1 MTVAIIDDEQHCI
14 DRLMHLLEPHSDHVE
29 IVSYS
34 TVEEGIK
41 GVDTLRPDV
50 VFLDVQLH
58 DRTGFD
64 FLSSVSYRDFSL
76 IFTTAYEKYAIEAFK
91 FSAIAYLLKP
101 VDRED
106 FEFAFQKA
114 LDKTEQAQLH
124 ERINVLLSNLSKES
138 SPKRISV
145 PHKEGYIFLSVTDIV
160 RCQADVNYTHI
171 FTSDGK
177 KYTAS
182 KTLKHFEQLLDG
194 HQFFR
199 THNSHL
205 INLGFVASYHK
216 NGYAVLSDG
225 TKIEVST
232 RRRDA
237 FVKACAQP

>member
-1 MTVAIIDDEQHCI
+1 
-14 DRLMHLLEPHSDHVE
+14 LMDLLEPHSDHVE

-58 DRTGFD
+58 DRTGSD

-106 FEFAFQKA
+106 FEYALQKA
-114 LDKTEQAQLH
+114 LDRAEQVQLQD
-124 ERINVLLSNLSKES
+124 RINVLLSHISREN

-177 KYTAS
+177 KY
-182 KTLKHFEQLLDG
+182 
-194 HQFFR
+194 
-199 THNSHL
+199 
-205 INLGFVASYHK
+205 
-216 NGYAVLSDG
+216 
-225 TKIEVST
+225 
-232 RRRDA
+232 
-237 FVKACAQP
+237 

>member
-14 DRLMHLLEPHSDHVE
+14 DHLAHLLQMYAEE
-29 IVSYS
+29 IDMVSFS
-34 TVEEGIK
+34 SVEEAIK
-41 GVDTLRPDV
+41 GVDALRPDI

-64 FLSSVSYRDFSL
+64 FLSSVSHRDFNL

-101 VDRED
+101 VDRDD

-114 LDKTEQAQLH
+114 LDRTEQAQLND
-124 ERINVLLSNLSKES
+124 RINVLLSNISKKN

-145 PHKEGYIFLSVTDIV
+145 PHKEGYVFLMVTDIV

-177 KYTAS
+177 KHTVS
-182 KTLKHFEQLLDG
+182 KTLKHFEQLLAG

-199 THNSHL
+199 AHNSHL
-205 INLGFVASYHK
+205 INLHFVTSYHK
-216 NGYAVLSDG
+216 NGYAILSGG
-225 TKIEVST
+225 TKLEVST
-232 RRRDA
+232 RRREA
-237 FVKACAQP
+237 FIKACGEL

>member
-1 MTVAIIDDEQHCI
+1 
-14 DRLMHLLEPHSDHVE
+14 MHLLEPHSDHVE

-41 GVDTLRPDV
+41 GVDGLRPDV

-58 DRTGFD
+58 DKTGFD
-64 FLSSVSYRDFSL
+64 VLSSVTHRNFSL

-106 FEFAFQKA
+106 FEYALQKA
-114 LDKTEQAQLH
+114 LDRAEQVQLQD
-124 ERINVLLSNLSKES
+124 RINVLLSHISREN

-145 PHKEGYIFLSVTDIV
+145 PHKEGYVFLTVSEIM

-177 KYTAS
+177 RYTAS

>member
-41 GVDTLRPDV
+41 GVDGLRPDV

-58 DRTGFD
+58 DKTGFD
-64 FLSSVSYRDFSL
+64 VLSSVTHRNFSL

-106 FEFAFQKA
+106 FEYALQKA
-114 LDKTEQAQLH
+114 LDRAEQVQLQD
-124 ERINVLLSNLSKES
+124 RINVLLSHISREN

-145 PHKEGYIFLSVTDIV
+145 PHKEGYVFLTVSEIM

-177 KYTAS
+177 RYTAS

-216 NGYAVLSDG
+216 NGYAILSDG

>member
-41 GVDTLRPDV
+41 GVDGLRPDV

-58 DRTGFD
+58 DKTGFD
-64 FLSSVSYRDFSL
+64 VLSSVTHRNFSL

-106 FEFAFQKA
+106 FEYALQKA
-114 LDKTEQAQLH
+114 LDRAEQVQLQD
-124 ERINVLLSNLSKES
+124 RINVLLSHISREN

-145 PHKEGYIFLSVTDIV
+145 PHKEGYVFLTVSEIM

-177 KYTAS
+177 RYTAS